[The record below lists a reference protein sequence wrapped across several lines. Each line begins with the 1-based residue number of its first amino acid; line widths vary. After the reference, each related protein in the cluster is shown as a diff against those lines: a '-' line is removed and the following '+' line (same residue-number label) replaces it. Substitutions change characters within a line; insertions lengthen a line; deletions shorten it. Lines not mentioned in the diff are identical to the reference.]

1 MTRKVCMAGLL
12 LIISGP
18 SGSGKSTLIR
28 GLVQSGE
35 FPIQFSVS
43 ATSRPPRD
51 GEIDGVDYHFVDRE
65 RFERMR
71 QAGEFLES
79 AEVHGNLYGTLRR
92 PVEEALETGRW
103 ILLEIDCEGHRQV
116 RRQRPDAVS
125 VFVRAPSLELYETRL
140 RQRGSETESGIRRR
154 VEDAGA
160 QLLEAPQY
168 DYQLVNDTVPQAI
181 RTLRTLLWGIRAL
194 RGNAE

>member
-1 MTRKVCMAGLL
+1 MAGLL